1 MSQGVV
7 TAYLVYLVTKQVD
20 DHALVVWYDPEG
32 RSPPV
37 HLKLR
42 SGSEC
47 SASVSA
53 HDCRASRA
61 DLQWSGSSRI
71 LAPVSRRQVPGT
83 ILAAIRQDALT

>member
-7 TAYLVYLVTKQVD
+7 TAYLVYLVAKQVD

-32 RSPPV
+32 RSLPA

-47 SASVSA
+47 
-53 HDCRASRA
+53 CR
-61 DLQWSGSSRI
+61 L
-71 LAPVSRRQVPGT
+71 
-83 ILAAIRQDALT
+83 